1 MDGKALAKK
10 VKEEVRAAAAR
21 MERRP
26 GLAVIL
32 VGDDPASQ
40 VYADGK
46 KRDCAQCGIYSEEYI
61 LPAET
66 GQEELMLLI
75 ETLNGRSDIDGILIQ
90 LPLPAHLNERAVL
103 SVVRPDKDV
112 DCFHPFNVG
121 ELMIGEKG
129 FYPCTPA
136 SVMRLLAEYG
146 VELSGKSCVIVG
158 RSNIVGKPLAMLM
171 LRENATVTICHTK
184 TEYLKKECS
193 RADILI
199 SAAGQAGLITGD
211 MVKEGAVVV
220 DVAVNRRA
228 DGTLC
233 GDVVFEEAAGR
244 ASYIT
249 PVPGGVGPLTRA
261 MLMKNTLYA
270 AVIHGKE
277 IRKRAER
284 GSHLPPLRRCVPGQC
299 GGGCHRI
306 HCHTDHRDGWACR
319 GGTAGGYD
327 GRRRT
332 EWRFGGGL
340 KQKFGA
346 SRLHFG
352 QSSGDGG
359 LGCGS
364 FCLGKRPKTA

>member
-1 MDGKALAKK
+1 MAAAVMDGKALAAK
-10 VKEEVRAAAAR
+10 VKEEVREQTSK
-21 MERRP
+21 MEHKP
-26 GLAVIL
+26 GLAVVL
-32 VGDDPASQ
+32 VGDDPASR
-40 VYADGK
+40 VYVNGK
-46 KRDCAQCGIYSEEYI
+46 RRDCEACGIYSEEYA

-66 GQEELMLLI
+66 SQQELLELV
-75 ETLNGRSDIDGILIQ
+75 ETLNGREDIDGILVQ
-90 LPLPAHLNERAVL
+90 LPLPRHLDEKAVL
-103 SVVRPDKDV
+103 LAIRPDKDV

-121 ELMIGEKG
+121 QLMIGEA
-129 FYPCTPA
+129 YLRPCTPA
-136 SVMRLLAEYG
+136 GIMRMLKEYG
-146 VELSGKSCVIVG
+146 IDPEGKHCVIVG

-228 DGTLC
+228 DGPLC

-270 AVIHGKE
+270 AVIHGK
-277 IRKRAER
+277 
-284 GSHLPPLRRCVPGQC
+284 
-299 GGGCHRI
+299 
-306 HCHTDHRDGWACR
+306 
-319 GGTAGGYD
+319 
-327 GRRRT
+327 
-332 EWRFGGGL
+332 
-340 KQKFGA
+340 
-346 SRLHFG
+346 
-352 QSSGDGG
+352 
-359 LGCGS
+359 
-364 FCLGKRPKTA
+364 

>member
-1 MDGKALAKK
+1 MAAIVMDGKALAAK
-10 VKEEVRAAAAR
+10 VKERVRR
-21 MERRP
+21 QVEQLDIKP
-26 GLAVIL
+26 GLAVVL
-32 VGDDPASQ
+32 VGDDPASR
-40 VYADGK
+40 VYVNGK
-46 KRDCAQCGIYSEEYI
+46 KKDCGECGIYSEEYA
-61 LPAET
+61 LPGET
-66 GQEELMLLI
+66 TQKELLELVAA
-75 ETLNGRSDIDGILIQ
+75 LNDREDIDGILVQ
-90 LPLPAHLNERAVL
+90 LPLPSHLNEKEVL
-103 SVVRPDKDV
+103 LAVRPDKDV

-270 AVIHGKE
+270 AVIHGK
-277 IRKRAER
+277 
-284 GSHLPPLRRCVPGQC
+284 
-299 GGGCHRI
+299 
-306 HCHTDHRDGWACR
+306 
-319 GGTAGGYD
+319 
-327 GRRRT
+327 
-332 EWRFGGGL
+332 
-340 KQKFGA
+340 
-346 SRLHFG
+346 
-352 QSSGDGG
+352 
-359 LGCGS
+359 
-364 FCLGKRPKTA
+364 